1 MLVSCIQTSPVAIYV
16 HRNISMVYLNHIAA
30 VPLISSSCDRRHTPY
45 GNQTDYRI
53 FELNKRLQ
61 NWTEV
66 RKICFL
72 DHIQTTVVSGVNK
85 RFVFKQSECE
95 LFLFLTLAGL

>member
-1 MLVSCIQTSPVAIYV
+1 MSRY
-16 HRNISMVYLNHIAA
+16 
-30 VPLISSSCDRRHTPY
+30 RRHTPY

-66 RKICFL
+66 RETILSTFMV
-72 DHIQTTVVSGVNK
+72 QMQS
-85 RFVFKQSECE
+85 KQ
-95 LFLFLTLAGL
+95 

>member
-1 MLVSCIQTSPVAIYV
+1 MSSTVDSGPLPSPWRPPPRLLALLS
-16 HRNISMVYLNHIAA
+16 R
-30 VPLISSSCDRRHTPY
+30 RRHTPY

-66 RKICFL
+66 GRGG
-72 DHIQTTVVSGVNK
+72 QSGGD
-85 RFVFKQSECE
+85 
-95 LFLFLTLAGL
+95 TLPGVWSGGGVLCAVRCLPS